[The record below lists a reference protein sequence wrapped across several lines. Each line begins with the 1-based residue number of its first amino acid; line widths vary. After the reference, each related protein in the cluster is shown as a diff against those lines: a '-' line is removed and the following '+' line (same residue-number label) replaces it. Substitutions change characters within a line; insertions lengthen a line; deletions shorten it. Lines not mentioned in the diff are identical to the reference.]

1 MAKVFLSAGHGGSDP
16 GAVANGL
23 KEKDINLQT
32 LLACKAE
39 LERHG
44 VKVIASR
51 TKDEN
56 DPVREEVREANASGA
71 TLAVSFHTN
80 AGGGDGFE
88 GFYYPGDSKGKRLV
102 DIATRYVAALGQNAH
117 GQAAKDGGRLMFVN
131 STKMTAALFESFFVD
146 SADRFI
152 GDTLAEQQAFGT
164 AYAKAIL
171 EYLGIAYKEQKT
183 AKQIPG
189 NAKNNNQLW
198 YRAHCQ
204 NLGWLDPVHDGQT
217 AGTTGFSARLEALL
231 IDLRTIREKY
241 PDAKLSGDFHIQNQ
255 GTIHIDNIEHDT
267 ILGTIGKSLRL
278 EAFRLHLTGVP
289 DKKLYYEAHV
299 QDIGWQGVRKDGE
312 MAGTTGQSKRI
323 EAVRI
328 WVE

>member
-1 MAKVFLSAGHGGSDP
+1 MDSGSASARGGHVIIKQGYTADKYDNALAKM
-16 GAVANGL
+16 L
-23 KEKDINLQT
+23 KEILPGRSNMIVGRGD
-32 LLACKAE
+32 LANVNRA
-39 LERHG
+39 
-44 VKVIASR
+44 A
-51 TKDEN
+51 
-56 DPVREEVREANASGA
+56 
-71 TLAVSFHTN
+71 
-80 AGGGDGFE
+80 
-88 GFYYPGDSKGKRLV
+88 SKGYGYRLV
-102 DIATRYVAALGQNAH
+102 EFGFISNKNDVKIFNSRIDDIAEGVLKAFNIP
-117 GQAAKDGGRLMFVN
+117 
-131 STKMTAALFESFFVD
+131 TK
-146 SADRFI
+146 RI
-152 GDTLAEQQAFGT
+152 
-164 AYAKAIL
+164 
-171 EYLGIAYKEQKT
+171 
-183 AKQIPG
+183 KQIPG
-189 NAKNNNQLW
+189 TAKNNNQLW

-204 NLGWLDPVHDGQT
+204 NIGWLDPVRDAQT
-217 AGTTGFSARLEALL
+217 SGTTGFSTRLEALL
-231 IDLRTIREKY
+231 IDLREIREKY